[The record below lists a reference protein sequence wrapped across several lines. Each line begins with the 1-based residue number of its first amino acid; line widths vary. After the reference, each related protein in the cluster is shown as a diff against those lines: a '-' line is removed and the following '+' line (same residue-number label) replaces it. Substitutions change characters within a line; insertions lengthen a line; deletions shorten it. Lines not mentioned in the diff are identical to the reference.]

1 MFKYIVLLIFLVLKF
16 FTLDNCFFWDNVAGY
31 SMPAN
36 YLLDHGFLSFVYPS
50 NYVAE
55 PPLAHMYLATLWSV
69 FGNDLLIAHLSI
81 TVFSIGVIWQ
91 IYRLSERLKTKYT
104 PYIFLLVLLE
114 PALSTQLILIS
125 PDVIMCFFALL
136 SINLIIENKRG
147 WLALSAFCLGLVSI
161 RGFVVCAGLG
171 LAYLVISMLIGK
183 KTFKEAFF
191 YVFPS
196 FIPILLALGGW
207 FLYRK
212 LETGYFLYQPGFQ
225 YLEHREL
232 ASLSMFVKNIIN
244 LGIRMFDSGRIV
256 VWILLFATILKMGVK
271 NFISFVVRSPLSIIY
286 LSVLFT
292 LSLVTIPVTNP
303 FGDRYFIVLYILL
316 ALITGQL
323 LSKIYETRKIRI
335 IFISMI
341 LVLVSGN
348 FWVYSERISKAWD
361 SVLCHLPYYSLRQE
375 MIAYIEEQGINVND
389 VSASFPLDSFFSNT
403 EANTDNRSFSPVNL
417 DKSQYIIYT
426 NIYNWDDESINTL
439 HADWKLQKEFKR
451 GLIFFQLYVPK

>member
-50 NYVAE
+50 NYVSE

-69 FGNDLLIAHLSI
+69 FGKNLLIAHLSV

-91 IYRLSERLKTKYT
+91 IYRLCERLKTKYT

-196 FIPILLALGGW
+196 FIPVLLALGGW

-232 ASLSMFVKNIIN
+232 ASLSMIVKNIIN

-271 NFISFVVRSPLSIIY
+271 AFISFIVRSPLSIIY

-292 LSLVTIPVTNP
+292 LSLVTI
-303 FGDRYFIVLYILL
+303 FL
-316 ALITGQL
+316 
-323 LSKIYETRKIRI
+323 
-335 IFISMI
+335 
-341 LVLVSGN
+341 
-348 FWVYSERISKAWD
+348 
-361 SVLCHLPYYSLRQE
+361 
-375 MIAYIEEQGINVND
+375 
-389 VSASFPLDSFFSNT
+389 
-403 EANTDNRSFSPVNL
+403 
-417 DKSQYIIYT
+417 
-426 NIYNWDDESINTL
+426 
-439 HADWKLQKEFKR
+439 
-451 GLIFFQLYVPK
+451 